1 MRQVW
6 PVLAHR
12 VEAFERLKVKAA
24 WAGNYD
30 YNTWDQNG
38 LVGRHPALPNT
49 FLACGFSGHGIQQG
63 PAVGRALAE
72 LILEGGFKS
81 LDLTGLGFERVV
93 EGRRLPEVGPGIV

>member
-1 MRQVW
+1 MWAREAQHSS
-6 PVLAHR
+6 PSLASC
-12 VEAFERLKVKAA
+12 VASSPSLPKVRAS

-38 LVGRHPALPNT
+38 IVGRHPALPNT

-72 LILEGGFKS
+72 LILDGGYRWVLQAAGTS
-81 LDLTGLGFERVV
+81 PSQVT
-93 EGRRLPEVGPGIV
+93 